1 MTAPTVDGIA
11 VDKLTAAYL
20 KIKNKR
26 SELKA
31 EFDEKDSDLK
41 EKQEQIKRALLDYC
55 KEHGVESVRTEAG
68 LFYRSI
74 KTRYWTSD
82 WDSIYQFVME
92 NEVPQL
98 FAKSLNQ
105 TNVKQFL
112 EENPDLMPKGLNI
125 DNEYVVSVRKK

>member
-1 MTAPTVDGIA
+1 MTETVNGVP

-20 KIKNKR
+20 KIKAKR
-26 SELKA
+26 AAIKA
-31 EFDEKDSDLK
+31 DFDEKDSKLK
-41 EKQEQIKRALLDYC
+41 EEQDTIRRALLDYC
-55 KEHGVESVRTEAG
+55 KEQGVESVRTEAG
-68 LFYRSI
+68 LFYRSM

-82 WDSIYQFVME
+82 WESMYQFVLE
-92 NEVPQL
+92 HNVQEF

-105 TNVKQFL
+105 TNVKQFI

>member
-1 MTAPTVDGIA
+1 MTETVNGVP

-20 KIKNKR
+20 KIKAKR
-26 SELKA
+26 AAIKA
-31 EFDEKDSDLK
+31 DFDEKDSKLK
-41 EKQEQIKRALLDYC
+41 EEQDTIRRALLDYC
-55 KEHGVESVRTEAG
+55 KEQGVESVRTEAG
-68 LFYRSI
+68 LFYRSM

-82 WDSIYQFVME
+82 WESMYQFVLE
-92 NEVPQL
+92 HNVPEF

-105 TNVKQFL
+105 TNVKQFI